1 MTGITSEIFFYKTLL
16 FILKMGTLPEAGV
29 CLTFRNMP
37 FSGAQHAVFRG
48 ATCRFQGFNMPFS
61 GLQHAVF
68 RAATAGLSKSELHV
82 GLQTS
87 DDAVRKIA

>member
-1 MTGITSEIFFYKTLL
+1 MSEIFFYKTLL

-37 FSGAQHAVFRG
+37 FSG
-48 ATCRFQGFNMPFS
+48 P
-61 GLQHAVF
+61 QHAVF